1 MRTLLID
8 NYDSFTYN
16 LYQMLA
22 EVNGQP
28 PEVVRNDAGRPL
40 SDYADFDNIVIS
52 PGPGRPEN
60 PRDFGM
66 SAQAIR
72 DSGVPVLGV
81 CLGHQG
87 ICQLFGADIEL
98 GEEPMHGRVS
108 PIHHV
113 ADGLFSGIPSP
124 FDAVR
129 YHSLVAT
136 RIPEAEL
143 RPIAWTTDGV
153 NMGVQHRTLP
163 IWGVQFHPESICS
176 EHGLQLLRNFRRLT
190 ENSAGTPARPARTTL
205 PGPPVS
211 RHAPARPSRLRERP
225 PARFSVRTR
234 KVPLLPDTEA
244 AYTKLFATAEH
255 SFLLDSGVT
264 ATGISRYSFMG
275 NGAGPHAEFVSYRL
289 TERVVTV
296 DRAGRR
302 TRRQESVFDYLDREL
317 RERAVEHP
325 VPFGFALGYV
335 GYMGYELKAECG
347 GVAAHSAPEPD
358 AALLFADRAL
368 VLDHVDR
375 VSHLLCLAAPGEEA
389 AADQWLDAMARRVE
403 ELERAARP
411 EEVRTPR
418 LTSTGDDAAALPVTL
433 RHSRREYLDL
443 IDACHR
449 EIRAGESYEICL
461 TNMAT
466 APLTIDP
473 VATYSSLRR
482 ISPVPYGALLRFPG
496 LSVLSASPEQFLK
509 VDADRT
515 VQAKPIKGTRPRG
528 DTPEEDERLRRE
540 LVKLEKERAENL
552 MIVDLLRNDLGRVC
566 EIGSVHV
573 PHLFAVE
580 SYAPVHQLVS
590 TIRGS
595 LRSGSSTI
603 DAFRAAFPGGS
614 MTGAPKMRTMEIIDR
629 LEGGPRGI
637 YSGALGYFSLNGAAD
652 FSIPIRTIVATPQNV
667 SFGIGGAIT
676 ALSDAAEEFEET
688 QVKARAM
695 LMAIAASRQ
704 PPVPTLAGDH
714 SAGRR

>member
-22 EVNGQP
+22 EVNGRP
-28 PEVVRNDAGRPL
+28 PEVVQNDSGRPL
-40 SDYADFDNIVIS
+40 SAFGDVDNIVIS
-52 PGPGRPEN
+52 PGPGRPER

-72 DSGVPVLGV
+72 ESGVPVLGV

-87 ICQLFGADIEL
+87 ICHLFGADIKL

-108 PIHHV
+108 RIHHV
-113 ADGLFSGIPSP
+113 GEDIFSGIPSP

-136 RIPEAEL
+136 RIPEEEL

-190 ENSAGTPARPARTTL
+190 EERAGSPAQPAPTTVPGRREPQRAPTRRSGDRGGPARYSL
-205 PGPPVS
+205 
-211 RHAPARPSRLRERP
+211 
-225 PARFSVRTR
+225 RTR
-234 KVPLLPDTEA
+234 KIGLLPDAEA
-244 AYTKLFATAEH
+244 AYRKLFAGAEH
-255 SFLLDSGVT
+255 SFLLDSGGT
-264 ATGISRYSFMG
+264 ATGMSRYSFMG
-275 NGAGPHAEFVSYRL
+275 DGTGPHAEFVTYRIA
-289 TERVVTV
+289 ERVVTV
-296 DRAGRR
+296 DRAGQR
-302 TRRQESVFDYLDREL
+302 TRRQESIFDYLDREL
-317 RERAVEHP
+317 RERAIEHP
-325 VPFGFALGYV
+325 GPFGFALGYV
-335 GYMGYELKAECG
+335 GYMGYELKAEYAG
-347 GVAAHSAPEPD
+347 RAAHSAPEPD

-368 VLDHVDR
+368 VLDHVER
-375 VSHLLCLAAPGEEA
+375 VSHLMCLAAPGEEA
-389 AADQWLDAMARRVE
+389 AADQWLDAMARRVG
-403 ELERAARP
+403 ELDPTARP
-411 EEVRTPR
+411 GEVATPP
-418 LTSTGDDAAALPVTL
+418 LLSAGDDASALPVTF

-443 IDACHR
+443 IAECQR

-466 APLTIDP
+466 APISIDP
-473 VATYSSLRR
+473 LATYAQLRR

-496 LSVLSASPEQFLK
+496 LSVLSASPEQFLR
-509 VDADRT
+509 VGADRT
-515 VQAKPIKGTRPRG
+515 IQAKPIKGTRPRG
-528 DTPEEDERLRRE
+528 ATPEEDERLRLE
-540 LVKLEKERAENL
+540 LIKLEKERAENL

-590 TIRGS
+590 TVRGS

-603 DAFRAAFPGGS
+603 EAFRAAFPGGS
-614 MTGAPKMRTMEIIDR
+614 MTGAPKIRTMEIIDR
-629 LEGGPRGI
+629 LEAGPRGI

-652 FSIPIRTIVATPQNV
+652 FSILIRTIVATEDQV
-667 SFGIGGAIT
+667 SFGVGGAIT
-676 ALSDAAEEFEET
+676 ALSDPAEEFEET

-695 LMAIAASRQ
+695 LRALTHSRQ
-704 PPVPTLAGDH
+704 ATASPPAGGH
-714 SAGRR
+714 RAHER